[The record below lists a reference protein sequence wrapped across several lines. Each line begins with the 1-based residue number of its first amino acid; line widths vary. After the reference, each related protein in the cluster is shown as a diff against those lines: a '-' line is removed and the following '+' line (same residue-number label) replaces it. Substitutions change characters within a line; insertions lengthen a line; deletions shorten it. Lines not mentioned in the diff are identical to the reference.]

1 MLRLLKTAPT
11 KLFNSLSI
19 AAIVL
24 TIGQPAFA
32 ATTKVR
38 PIAARPPAQRD
49 NPICYAELS
58 GQPSRLNL
66 DRLCG
71 VGLKSNTIDLS
82 IDTNGDGIPDQLLA
96 EMKKFRAT
104 IAKANSSEVYET
116 AFRQLES
123 RLPYSN
129 QVKQLQAQQRQLQ
142 KQLENSKGGAASEQ
156 TYRQLS
162 ALQEQ
167 IYKDPSYTKVQE
179 AMSKVYRK
187 IDR

>member
-32 ATTKVR
+32 ATTKAR
-38 PIAARPPAQRD
+38 LIAARPVQRD

-66 DRLCG
+66 ERLCG
-71 VGLKSNTIDLS
+71 VGIKSNTIDLS
-82 IDTNGDGIPDQLLA
+82 VDTNGDGIPDQLLA

-162 ALQEQ
+162 ALQEK